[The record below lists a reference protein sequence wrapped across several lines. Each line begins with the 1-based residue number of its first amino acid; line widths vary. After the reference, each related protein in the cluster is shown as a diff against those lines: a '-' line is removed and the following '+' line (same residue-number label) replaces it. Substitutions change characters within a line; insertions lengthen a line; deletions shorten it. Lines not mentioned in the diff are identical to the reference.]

1 MCRTTTTT
9 THKNSPA
16 LLPRRWSRLSCE
28 ARANLAMGQGEAH
41 VVGHQ
46 SDASEMVLKE
56 RVPHGGDPVTIELG
70 ITTTM
75 ALRWGWGAA
84 ARAEVNGSTGFDPP
98 NRGRAFLFTLFSF
111 LFQFPS
117 LFSHAKFKFECDL
130 CFNIQIICSTQRL
143 QYEFN
148 YVYYHILIFNYF
160 DP

>member
-1 MCRTTTTT
+1 MEGTALGSQRTDDRGSGPVSNSGGLEHHPARRCHDELQRAPEIFDDHAMHTERWWMCRTTTTT

-75 ALRWGWGAA
+75 ALRWG
-84 ARAEVNGSTGFDPP
+84 
-98 NRGRAFLFTLFSF
+98 
-111 LFQFPS
+111 
-117 LFSHAKFKFECDL
+117 
-130 CFNIQIICSTQRL
+130 
-143 QYEFN
+143 
-148 YVYYHILIFNYF
+148 
-160 DP
+160 